1 MRLFQKNEASADK
14 RVLLVQMV
22 DSSDHVTPKTG
33 LTLTV
38 QMVKASGSSYGNMA
52 GSSAEVASGTYKI
65 SLAAADLDTE
75 GQAMLKITASGADN
89 QYIPIQVV
97 GFLNEIHL
105 AKAALANA
113 RTHTIETG
121 VDQVK
126 DDDGT
131 TTLRTL
137 TPSESNGVITVTAS

>member
-1 MRLFQKNEASADK
+1 MRLFQKNESSADK
-14 RVLLVQMV
+14 RALFVQMV

-38 QMVKASGSSYGNMA
+38 QMVKADESSYGSIS
-52 GSSAEVASGTYKI
+52 GSAAEVANGTYKI
-65 SLAAADLDTE
+65 SLASADLDTE

-97 GFLNEIHL
+97 KFLNEVHW
-105 AKAALANA
+105 AKAALVNA
-113 RTHTIETG
+113 RTHTIDTG
-121 VDQVK
+121 VDQIK

-137 TPSESNGVITVTAS
+137 TPTENNGVITVTVS